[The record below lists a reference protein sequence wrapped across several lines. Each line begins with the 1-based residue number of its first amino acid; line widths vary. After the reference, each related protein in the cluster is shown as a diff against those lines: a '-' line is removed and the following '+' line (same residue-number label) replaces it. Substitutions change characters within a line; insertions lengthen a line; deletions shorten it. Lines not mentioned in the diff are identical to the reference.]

1 MGFSINQCMYV
12 SGPFATRLEALIK
25 TTVQTLIAKA
35 TEIDKK
41 FDVVSK
47 VTEIAKVRTGH

>member
-1 MGFSINQCMYV
+1 MYQ
-12 SGPFATRLEALIK
+12 GPFATRLEALIK